1 MHKSN
6 KRIAA
11 AVVALALGFS
21 TAGVGIFVPVA
32 GAQIE
37 STIIDDINEIQP
49 TLTIE
54 KYIGMPVG
62 GPGEYSTE
70 IQTALDT
77 LEKGYGAKFTIER
90 LDIDLTTF
98 EG

>member
-1 MHKSN
+1 MNKTH
-6 KRIAA
+6 KRISA
-11 AVVALALGFS
+11 AVLSLALGFS
-21 TAGVGIFVPVA
+21 VA
-32 GAQIE
+32 GATALAPMAAAQIE

-62 GPGEYSTE
+62 GPGEHSPE

-77 LEKGYGAKFTIER
+77 LEKGYGAEFTIER
-90 LDIDLTTF
+90 LDIDLTTV